1 MGGPADVLA
10 CPQAAADHR
19 DSFESA
25 EPTWRLADA
34 DCGARITIHR
44 RDFQTFHT
52 GQASEQVSLLAQQGT
67 YAYLAQ
73 DVPQARVIAEWTA
86 SLWVKADRVGL
97 QLLARV
103 VLPRSRD
110 PQTGGPMTT
119 LLRGDVYDRNGL
131 WQRLAIGGAAQSL
144 ERQVRILRSQFGPE
158 VDARE
163 AYVDLLVINAYGG
176 AGVTNLWID
185 DLEMAGQVPTAQ
197 FASTARNSSEPQAT
211 APPAAGAWSGAP
223 GRGDVA
229 QLNGTVLLVAGRP
242 FFPRA
247 IEYNGEPFES
257 LKSLGFNTVRL
268 AAAPT
273 VIQLREAER
282 VGLWLIAPP
291 PNDGFITPSH
301 DRVIAWD
308 LGSRLDDKRLELT
321 RQRAAELRRVDLR
334 SQRPLIGEAA
344 ERLWSYSRLLNV
356 LVLRRWP
363 LGTALSLPDYGRGCR
378 PGPPWPERGP
388 PAGRRSR
395 PNQRRNWSTSGPPWG
410 SARRRR

>member
-1 MGGPADVLA
+1 MAATARILWNSATAARHAELRSQRAVGWVVLLMFWLA
-10 CPQAAADHR
+10 PQAAADHR

-163 AYVDLLVINAYGG
+163 AYVDLLVINAYGARRHQSLDRRSGDGG
-176 AGVTNLWID
+176 AGANRPIRFH
-185 DLEMAGQVPTAQ
+185 G
-197 FASTARNSSEPQAT
+197 
-211 APPAAGAWSGAP
+211 
-223 GRGDVA
+223 A
-229 QLNGTVLLVAGRP
+229 QLV
-242 FFPRA
+242 RA
-247 IEYNGEPFES
+247 S
-257 LKSLGFNTVRL
+257 
-268 AAAPT
+268 
-273 VIQLREAER
+273 
-282 VGLWLIAPP
+282 
-291 PNDGFITPSH
+291 SH
-301 DRVIAWD
+301 
-308 LGSRLDDKRLELT
+308 
-321 RQRAAELRRVDLR
+321 RA
-334 SQRPLIGEAA
+334 
-344 ERLWSYSRLLNV
+344 
-356 LVLRRWP
+356 
-363 LGTALSLPDYGRGCR
+363 
-378 PGPPWPERGP
+378 
-388 PAGRRSR
+388 AGRRSLVGGPR
-395 PNQRRNWSTSGPPWG
+395 PRRCRPVEWHRAAGRRPSLLSTSHRIQRRAVRVAQVARFQHRAACRRSDGHPTARGGAGRAVVDRPAAQRRFYHAQPRPRDRLGLGQPPG
-410 SARRRR
+410 RQAVGVDASAGRGVAAR